1 MERKKALELL
11 GLGSAVPDLT
21 AGIVL
26 EAFRAKAKL
35 AHPDTASE
43 SNLTHFDAHALTLAK
58 KVLLESLQ
66 GTDLCCRLCAGRG
79 MVRAVMGFRRCVACH
94 GTGERK

>member
-1 MERKKALELL
+1 MDRKKALELL
-11 GLGSAVPDLT
+11 GLDSAVPDLT
-21 AGIVL
+21 HDIVL
-26 EAFRAKAKL
+26 EAFRARAKM

-43 SNLTHFDAHALTLAK
+43 SNLTHFDAHALTVAK

-66 GTDLCCRLCAGRG
+66 GTDLCCRLCKGRG
-79 MVRAVMGFRRCVACH
+79 MVRASMGFRRCVACH